1 MTLQNWKKFKL
12 VSSILRTVI
21 WKQREYLMNLSF
33 ENAEYVVIKTN
44 IMLTCHIFN
53 EHFNPQKSVPI
64 YFILL
69 TIKIKH
75 AFWKVKQS
83 RPLDG
88 FHYITM
94 NYHPLAMQHSY
105 LSTRQITNNITEY
118 DWCCFKNG
126 EALLL
131 MLIQFWLISLPPSR
145 PCVKSQSTTPTTAE
159 ISTVIKLVWA
169 ITPNY

>member
-1 MTLQNWKKFKL
+1 
-12 VSSILRTVI
+12 
-21 WKQREYLMNLSF
+21 MNLSF

-94 NYHPLAMQHSY
+94 NYHPLAMQHRAIYQPGKLTATSQNMIGAVLKMVKHCCWCSSNFSWSPFPHHVPVWSPSQQHQQPLRFLLWLN
-105 LSTRQITNNITEY
+105 LSEQ
-118 DWCCFKNG
+118 
-126 EALLL
+126 LH
-131 MLIQFWLISLPPSR
+131 LIIKQVVTAWLIP
-145 PCVKSQSTTPTTAE
+145 
-159 ISTVIKLVWA
+159 
-169 ITPNY
+169 